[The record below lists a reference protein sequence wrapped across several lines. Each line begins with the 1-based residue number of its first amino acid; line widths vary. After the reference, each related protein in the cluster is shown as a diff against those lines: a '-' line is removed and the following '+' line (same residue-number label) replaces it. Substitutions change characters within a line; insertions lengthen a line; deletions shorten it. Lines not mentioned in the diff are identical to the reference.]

1 MAKAYEELEIRDDF
15 MYGKVTEDLEITRLL
30 LEMATGRKI
39 EKLELGENQ
48 KTIIATM
55 EGKDVRLDSY
65 VEDEE
70 KVVYDSEMHNRSNE
84 DIKSDPQ
91 LPKRSR
97 YYQGMIDIN
106 ILEGGARYQELKQ
119 SYIVFFCTFDPFG
132 KGLKRYTFEN
142 TCKEDPSLKL
152 DDKSTKIF
160 FNTKGEKDGI
170 EKTTDK
176 QQAFL
181 HYVETGEATDEL
193 TKQID
198 SKVKEIRE
206 DKKWRS
212 AYMKTLT
219 HDQDVYDSG
228 HEAGMKTG
236 HESGLKE
243 GRESGLKEGRESGLK
258 EGHESGLKE
267 GRESGL
273 KALVKTLKPIF
284 KTPEKVHENIVSHES
299 FEDTT
304 IEDVKKYW

>member
-1 MAKAYEELEIRDDF
+1 MAKAYEELKISDDF
-15 MYGKVTEDLEITRLL
+15 MYGKVTEDLELTRML

-39 EKLELGENQ
+39 EKVYLAENQ

-65 VEDEE
+65 VEDEQN
-70 KVVYDSEMHNRSNE
+70 VVYDSEMHNRSNE
-84 DIKSDPQ
+84 DTKSDPQ

-97 YYQGMIDIN
+97 YYQGMIDIH

-142 TCKEDPSLKL
+142 TCIEDPSLKL

-160 FNTKGEKDGI
+160 FNTKGIKDGT
-170 EKTTDK
+170 EKTTAEQK
-176 QQAFL
+176 AFL

-193 TKQID
+193 TKRID
-198 SKVKEIRE
+198 GKVKEIRAN
-206 DKKWRS
+206 KKWRS

-228 HEAGMKTG
+228 VAAGHEA
-236 HESGLKE
+236 
-243 GRESGLKEGRESGLK
+243 
-258 EGHESGLKE
+258 
-267 GRESGL
+267 GL
-273 KALVKTLKPIF
+273 KALINTLKPIL
-284 KTPEKVHENIVSHES
+284 KTPEAVLVSIISQNGFEN
-299 FEDTT
+299 TT
-304 IEDVKKYW
+304 INDIKKYW